1 MRLGKSPVARLPW
14 ITLTVVSAALAVAV
28 IPGAGELL
36 QYARAAVESGEYWRL
51 LSSQLAHWTP
61 RMATADLLVLL
72 ITGAWLE
79 SRSRRLVSWTFLA
92 TGLLVG
98 VAVHAWLPELS
109 LYRGSSGIASGLFV
123 AVALDIFGSPSR
135 SWLRYLALASLLLFG
150 AKTAWEAAT
159 GAALLAG
166 PLPPGVLVTPTVH
179 LVGALA
185 GILCSVVVPRREARS
200 GRDRGGLSV
209 RTASDSP

>member
-1 MRLGKSPVARLPW
+1 MHLAESRIARLPW
-14 ITLTVVSAALAVAV
+14 VTLTVVSAALAVAL

-36 QYARAAVESGEYWRL
+36 QYERAAVESGEHWRL
-51 LSSQLAHWTP
+51 LTGQLAHWTP

-79 SRSRRLVSWTFLA
+79 SRSRRLVAWTFLT

-98 VAVHAWLPELS
+98 IAVHVWMPELL

-123 AVALDIFGSPSR
+123 VVALDIFGSPAR
-135 SWLRYLALASLLLFG
+135 PWMRHLALASLLLFG
-150 AKTAWEAAT
+150 AKTAWETAT
-159 GAALLAG
+159 GAALVAG
-166 PLPPGVLVTPTVH
+166 QLPPGVLVVPTVH

-185 GILCSVVVPRREARS
+185 GILCFMFVPRRDARS
-200 GRDRGGLSV
+200 GRVRGSHSV
-209 RTASDSP
+209 RTLSDSL

>member
-1 MRLGKSPVARLPW
+1 MRVAESRIARLPW
-14 ITLTVVSAALAVAV
+14 VTLTVASASLAVAV

-36 QYARAAVESGEYWRL
+36 QYERATVESGEYWRL

-72 ITGAWLE
+72 ITGTWLE
-79 SRSRRLVSWTFLA
+79 SRSRRLVAWTILA
-92 TGLLVG
+92 TALLVG
-98 VAVHAWLPELS
+98 VTVHTWLPELM

-123 AVALDIFGSPSR
+123 AVALDVLGSPSR
-135 SWLRYLALASLLLFG
+135 PWLRHLALVSLLVFG

-159 GAALLAG
+159 GAALVAG
-166 PLPPGVLVTPTVH
+166 PLPQGVLAIPTVH

-185 GILCSVVVPRREARS
+185 GIVCFMFVSRRDTRCEAQIS
-200 GRDRGGLSV
+200 G
-209 RTASDSP
+209 TEEASC